1 MDKDKDLLKD
11 FFREQKEKNEI
22 LKMPMNSLAKMALA
36 NVKESE
42 LTKRVKKQYEGFT
55 LSQFLN
61 HTAKKNLDN

>member
-1 MDKDKDLLKD
+1 
-11 FFREQKEKNEI
+11 
-22 LKMPMNSLAKMALA
+22 MPMNSLTKMALA

-61 HTAKKNLDN
+61 HTAKKNLDD